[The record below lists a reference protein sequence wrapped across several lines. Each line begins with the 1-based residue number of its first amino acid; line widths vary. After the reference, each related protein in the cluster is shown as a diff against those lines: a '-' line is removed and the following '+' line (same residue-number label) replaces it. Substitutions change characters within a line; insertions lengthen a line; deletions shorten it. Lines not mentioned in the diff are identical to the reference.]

1 MSECQRKTNRS
12 PDMSQVDAEDRSGRW
27 WLDRANLI
35 GKTAIITGGAG
46 GLGEAITLD
55 LASNGVNIALID
67 CDEAATKRMSKELI
81 SRGVEAIVHTGDVR
95 KSDDLDALF
104 EAVAD
109 KWKRLDI
116 LVNVVGGTF
125 KGAFTEQSER
135 AWDALIRTNLT
146 HVLQATSRAV
156 PAMRAGGRAG
166 SIINITTIEGYRA
179 APNFAVYSAAKA
191 AVAQFARS
199 LAIELAPEG
208 IRVNNVAPDLAP
220 TPNMLGIGSTESS
233 HPMLNPINIH
243 TSVPMGRLGTPSDIS
258 NAVIFLASGLSS
270 YMTGMTLHPDGGTF
284 ASAGWLNWPDEGFS
298 NILPSSVLQHYTSPP
313 PS

>member
-1 MSECQRKTNRS
+1 MSE
-12 PDMSQVDAEDRSGRW
+12 VDAEDRSGRW
-27 WLDRANLI
+27 WLDRADLI

-67 CDEAATKRMSKELI
+67 RDEAATKRISKELI

-109 KWKRLDI
+109 KWKHLDV

-125 KGAFTEQSER
+125 KGAFTEQS
-135 AWDALIRTNLT
+135 DTAL
-146 HVLQATSRAV
+146 
-156 PAMRAGGRAG
+156 
-166 SIINITTIEGYRA
+166 
-179 APNFAVYSAAKA
+179 
-191 AVAQFARS
+191 
-199 LAIELAPEG
+199 
-208 IRVNNVAPDLAP
+208 
-220 TPNMLGIGSTESS
+220 
-233 HPMLNPINIH
+233 
-243 TSVPMGRLGTPSDIS
+243 PMGRLGTPSDIS